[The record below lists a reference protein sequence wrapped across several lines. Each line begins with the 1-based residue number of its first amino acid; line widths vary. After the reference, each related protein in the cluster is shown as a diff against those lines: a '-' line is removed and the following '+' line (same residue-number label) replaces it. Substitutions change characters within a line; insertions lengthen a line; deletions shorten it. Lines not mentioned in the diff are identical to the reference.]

1 MTKTT
6 TTTLLFASLL
16 SLAAC
21 GPPVDTGGGGGS
33 TGGAPTGGGGSGGEA
48 CACDCEPTAPSTH
61 PLAFCEDAAHDG
73 SPCCR
78 DDGAIGECSQGAC
91 TIAIPWDGSPY
102 LGVGFDGSPCSAQGA
117 YYLSPDETPALLSL
131 AIVVPVNG
139 FVTGATVV
147 HVVRDA
153 ADVCDASARTVLVS
167 EPVPAGA
174 PFSPPVRETLTFSLS
189 DLSTAPPYA
198 LPGAQVASAVQVTRD
213 LADVMA
219 VHAGDVV
226 HLATVRD
233 VTDVCPLECD
243 APSGSVTYLCSDV
256 GAWKGCAPREMTAVA
271 WLNFAPE

>member
-6 TTTLLFASLL
+6 AHLLASLL

-21 GPPVDTGGGGGS
+21 GPPVDTGGGGG
-33 TGGAPTGGGGSGGEA
+33 AGGSGGAA

-61 PLAFCEDAAHDG
+61 PIAYCEDPAHDAL
-73 SPCCR
+73 PCCR

-102 LGVGFDGSPCSAQGA
+102 LGVGYDGSPCSAQGA

-139 FVTGATVV
+139 FITGATVV
-147 HVVRDA
+147 HVV
-153 ADVCDASARTVLVS
+153 
-167 EPVPAGA
+167 
-174 PFSPPVRETLTFSLS
+174 
-189 DLSTAPPYA
+189 
-198 LPGAQVASAVQVTRD
+198 
-213 LADVMA
+213 
-219 VHAGDVV
+219 

-233 VTDVCPLECD
+233 AADVCPLECD
-243 APSGSVTYLCSDV
+243 APSSSVTYLCADV
-256 GAWKGCAPREMTAVA
+256 DAWKGCAPRLMTAVA

>member
-6 TTTLLFASLL
+6 THLLASLL

-21 GPPVDTGGGGGS
+21 GPPVDTGGAAGAGGS
-33 TGGAPTGGGGSGGEA
+33 APTGGAGGSGGA

-61 PLAFCEDAAHDG
+61 PLAYCEDPAHDG
-73 SPCCR
+73 LPCCLL
-78 DDGAIGECSQGAC
+78 DGGRCSGGAC
-91 TIAIPWDGSPY
+91 TVAPPWDGSPF
-102 LGVGFDGSPCSAQGA
+102 LGVGYDGSPCTAQGA

-139 FVTGATVV
+139 FITGATVV

-153 ADVCDASARTVLVS
+153 ADVCDVSARSVLVS

-174 PFSPPVRETLTFSLS
+174 PLSPPVHEALGFSLS
-189 DLSTAPPYA
+189 DVNDAADYA
-198 LPGAQVASAVQVTRD
+198 LPEAQVASAVQVTRA
-213 LADVMA
+213 LSDVMA

-233 VTDVCPLECD
+233 ATDVCPLECD
-243 APSGSVTYLCSDV
+243 APSAPSVTYLCSDV
-256 GAWKGCAPREMTAVA
+256 DAWQGCAPRAMTAVA
-271 WLNFAPE
+271 WLDFAPE